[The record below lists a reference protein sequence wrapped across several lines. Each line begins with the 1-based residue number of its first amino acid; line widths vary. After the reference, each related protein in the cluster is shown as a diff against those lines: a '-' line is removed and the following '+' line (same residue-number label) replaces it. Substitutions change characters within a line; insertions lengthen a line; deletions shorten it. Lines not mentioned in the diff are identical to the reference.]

1 MLFLGGV
8 STNFSVVKFYF
19 FFVRPSFIGNML
31 QAFCVLD
38 IFFLYKI
45 VLDNT
50 DPPPKKHYNFT
61 PVKMCLSEMG
71 IAAGNVSLKAL
82 VYSYGHCVLW
92 PSKGWRTSSV
102 LFVLKKVRNV
112 GIRLSSVF
120 KRLEQ

>member
-1 MLFLGGV
+1 MVAGSLILLILCEDSSFTLYIEDSS
-8 STNFSVVKFYF
+8 STLWIRPLCSLLWFY
-19 FFVRPSFIGNML
+19 PL
-31 QAFCVLD
+31 
-38 IFFLYKI
+38 
-45 VLDNT
+45 
-50 DPPPKKHYNFT
+50 HYNFT

-82 VYSYGHCVLW
+82 VYSYGHRVRW

-102 LFVLKKVRNV
+102 LFVLKKVRYV